1 MKSATPGMRVYL
13 YEYMFYRAVQR
24 TQENI
29 GSPIMVSQARH
40 IREAVTEKLAAQ
52 GLSMTDPD
60 LKVTPVLRS
69 IEAAL
74 KENVPG
80 FRSLFSQAREGDVPF
95 SNTSLGYKFLSA
107 EFMAMTGLSSHT
119 GAGPAGPR
127 LPISPYD
134 PRWAVRSTVKQAGSK
149 LLCVPENVIEE
160 VVSGKVADLADSRS
174 KDLYLFSI
182 DDNGK
187 AVEAGR
193 ALTVDDI
200 SGMSELM
207 NKMSGQEYRDVR
219 QWVIDG
225 GFNEQ
230 GRMDYGRFMSTDA
243 LARSVAILNEL
254 GEQGVPYKV
263 LRDRKPG
270 QIRAQIEG
278 TKISV
283 RLTDVRGQ
291 ENYVGRIYDDGVVTR
306 YTTNHKLPGSDK
318 TTSYTPTPQEAVD
331 LLRVAQGLPVS
342 RADGKGLIGQINA
355 RSEMIWDKAT
365 GRTVP
370 TDIQES
376 YYSSGSAMFTVGDLV
391 TDDSGQPSGSQ
402 VLIRRDASQRS
413 ASSKYFADAEA
424 AETYL
429 KASVDS
435 ARVNLGASLN
445 IDALIAAVEEHREE
459 AQSGEWYPEFDGDP
473 EIAAIQRSYWDVLRG
488 TQSSL
493 LRPGATEEAYLEK
506 LNSIGELTQDEVTGL
521 TDHDLLVGD
530 LAYTGTAEDQVR
542 AHAADAL
549 DALVGRFELHETRDA
564 DGQWNPRRFD
574 PVRLA
579 KYMTSEYGT
588 WRNND
593 DIVGALRASGIPADE
608 LMGDGFY
615 ANTIRDRLIRFDNST
630 AREIAGIEDPFVR
643 TMASTVKQTIERSG
657 AAVRSIAV
665 DDNGIVQWT
674 ADRRKGLKGAT
685 ETVTGEIGQIF
696 SRGPHGEIV
705 TKFAGGDNYLFVPGY
720 EAGIAPQKPGENK
733 SVEERTRL
741 RGYEQIMT
749 EQIQYKVSS
758 DLLGQRTQ
766 VGEPTSLN
774 AVYRRLYDVRHEVDF
789 IERSAEEGL
798 SAEWRDAILAT
809 EGRRVRYSNA
819 VRDGSTINAEYQAD
833 NGRGVSASDP
843 SNDNSLDPWILTGQR
858 NMAILTEESD
868 GYFDPVVT
876 SGSVNQGVTRYL
888 VEGARVSPDGTIT
901 PGAKD
906 DRTPLMKHPDTAP
919 MRFNPFDRQ
928 QMTASNLMQAA
939 AVTEPTRTAFMT
951 FGGWTA
957 DDPMVV
963 SRRFAEK
970 NRIRGVDGT
979 MRDLVVGDK
988 LSDLHGN
995 KGVISLVV
1003 DPDMDAAEAAS
1014 LGLGQAVAMF
1024 DENRQ
1029 LDVVMSPFSAVS
1041 RFNGGSAREMMDS
1054 FTVDAPQK
1062 AKEALISKYGS
1073 SFEGGADG
1081 DEVRRFAAAAV
1092 SLYEANGDDDFPRA
1106 WNSAGV
1112 IASFSPAWSDPE
1124 LNPAAIRFELRE
1136 AYRDAELKANVE
1148 PYRPP
1153 GGYDDP
1159 AEAREYSEEYADWKL
1174 REDLSYSSLRRVDA
1188 DGTVIGEKHRAVGEM
1203 RFIVT
1208 HMAVDAKTRVY
1219 DEEALAQGRG
1229 RKASSQLAWALG
1241 SQGAEKVMAE
1251 FYGPNSTA
1259 ASNFREMLVTMGLDM
1274 DPDGTLRVPSE
1285 DEWAVGAE
1293 HAERRLFE
1301 MPELVYTTPR
1311 KRTDGTAGRPGLN
1324 VNQMKRDFGTLIG
1337 DKGGDLELPFSLRL
1351 PSGLPTQHATDSSW
1365 KLPVLSSH
1373 LRSGQDL
1380 DDGSSTVH
1388 DYTNHYLTIHEQ
1400 ACRFRFATQE
1410 LQSPGSLSA
1419 DQRERHTETLIE
1431 APRLAQAAFDT
1442 ITESL
1447 KDKRFTGKH
1456 NVFKE
1461 QLMSS
1466 RLPHSA
1472 TAVWTSDPRL
1482 DIDQVSMG
1490 PAMADA
1496 LGFKADDYALIWRDP
1511 VLRDAGVRYMRVAI
1525 DPRLT
1530 GVAINPV
1537 MDACFDGDFDGDA
1550 VAVVRLTSD
1559 AAKSEARQ
1567 KLSVEANLLDLGTR
1581 LEDGTYPLAMQNS
1594 LDTKVSQH
1602 MDPTLADRFEDL
1614 RMRANDV
1621 LVDLDDGAITARE
1634 AEHRN
1639 FDIMVELGEYYR
1651 DALGTQYG
1659 DATLDF
1665 TDVPS
1670 HLKSVMEA
1678 CVETGAKGSEKKVR
1692 DYARYLGADP
1702 DTFQDLGAPQA
1713 TREDHE
1719 GVMYATA
1726 IKSFGTGVAG
1736 TFSQRGVKA
1745 LRNDELK
1752 AVLELTYPVT
1762 QSVLQA
1768 KHDPREARQKYEMLM
1783 GPARA
1788 LWKGRRLV
1796 SIEGE
1801 DGNRRWEVARD
1812 ENGKE
1817 IQADTETWKRQFLDL
1832 YSAKDG
1838 LNVSINDEN
1847 VEKVAAALS
1856 RDGAMIDMEE
1866 VPSAGSESANL
1877 GSPMDRLA
1885 YGGDFDD
1892 LLAAAT
1898 ARENIFEGE
1907 QNSHFAPYAVRKNQK
1922 ALGEFDR
1929 QLMDGAEA
1937 PDPELVSLA
1946 KRDVL
1951 PEHHAQSRARGG
1963 RARSS
1968 AAVAVSAVKR
1978 RLTPVVPAYTVLP
1991 DGTEDTI
1998 SPEVG

>member
-1 MKSATPGMRVYL
+1 MKSATPGMRSYL
-13 YEYMFYRAVQR
+13 YEYIFYRAVQA
-24 TQENI
+24 TQTNI
-29 GSPIMVSQARH
+29 GSTIKVSQARH
-40 IREAVTEKLAAQ
+40 LREAVGEKLAAQ
-52 GLSMTDPD
+52 GLSMTDSD
-60 LKVTPVLRS
+60 LRVSPVLRS
-69 IEAAL
+69 IEDTL
-74 KENVPG
+74 RENVPG
-80 FRSLFSQAREGDVPF
+80 YKSLFSQTRDGGTPF
-95 SNTSLGYKFLSA
+95 TTDSKGYGLLSN
-107 EFMAMTGLSSHT
+107 EFMAMTGLSTAST
-119 GAGPAGPR
+119 GPAGPR

-134 PRWAVRSTVKQAGSK
+134 PRWAVRSTVKQAGSS
-149 LLCVPENVIEE
+149 LLNLPGNLIEE
-160 VVSGKVADLADSRS
+160 VAGGKVSDLADTRS
-174 KDLYLFSI
+174 KDLVLYTT
-182 DDNGK
+182 DENGK

-193 ALTVDDI
+193 AMTVDDV
-200 SGMSELM
+200 SGMTELM
-207 NKMSGQEYRDVR
+207 NKMSAQEYRDVR
-219 QWVIDG
+219 QWLVDG
-225 GFNEQ
+225 GINEQ
-230 GRMDYGRFMSTDA
+230 GRMDYGRFMSPEA
-243 LARSVAILNEL
+243 LSRSVAILNEL
-254 GEQGVPYKV
+254 GEQGTPYKV
-263 LRDRKPG
+263 MRDRKQG

-283 RLTDVRGQ
+283 RLTDIRSQ
-291 ENYVGRIYDDGVVTR
+291 EHYVGRIYDDGVVTR
-306 YTTNHKLPGSDK
+306 FTTNHKSPGSDK
-318 TTSYTPTPQEAVD
+318 TDNYTPTAQESVE
-331 LLRVAQGLPVS
+331 LLRVAQGLPVV
-342 RADGKGLIGQINA
+342 RADGRGLVGA
-355 RSEMIWDKAT
+355 PGSHSEMIWNKSS
-365 GRTVP
+365 GRPAP
-370 TDIQES
+370 TEIQES
-376 YYSSGSAMFTVGDLV
+376 YYSTGSAMYVVGDLV

-413 ASSKYFADAEA
+413 ATSKFFVDADAAEAYLQAAVETARTNLLSALAVDDLVLAAEENREA
-424 AETYL
+424 AE
-429 KASVDS
+429 A
-435 ARVNLGASLN
+435 
-445 IDALIAAVEEHREE
+445 
-459 AQSGEWYPEFDGDP
+459 GEWFPEFDGDP
-473 EIAAIQRSYWDVLRG
+473 EIAGIQRSYWDVLRSA
-488 TQSSL
+488 QDVL

-506 LNSIGELTQDEVTGL
+506 LNVIGELGEGEGL
-521 TDHDLLVGD
+521 SEHDALVAD
-530 LAYTGTAEDQVR
+530 LAYAGSAEQQVR
-542 AHAADAL
+542 DHSVDAL
-549 DALVGRFELHETRDA
+549 DALVGRFDLHEVQDA
-564 DGQWNPRRFD
+564 EGQWIPKRFD

-593 DIVGALRASGIPADE
+593 DIVGALRVAEIPADE

-615 ANTIRDRLIRFDNST
+615 ANTIRDRLITFDEST
-630 AREIAGIEDPFVR
+630 ARLVNHIQDPFVQR
-643 TMASTVKQTIERSG
+643 MAATVRETIERNG
-657 AAVRSIAV
+657 ATVDQIVV
-665 DDNGIVQWT
+665 DDNGIVKWT
-674 ADRRKGLKGAT
+674 AQRIKGLKGTKEAIS
-685 ETVTGEIGQIF
+685 GQIGQIF
-696 SRGPHGEIV
+696 SRGEHGEIV

-720 EAGIAPQKPGENK
+720 EAGISVQKPGENK
-733 SVEERTRL
+733 SVEERTKL
-741 RGYEQIMT
+741 RGYEQIMSD
-749 EQIQYKVSS
+749 QIQYRVAS

-798 SAEWRDAILAT
+798 STEWRDAILAT

-833 NGRGVSASDP
+833 NGRGLSATDP
-843 SNDNSLDPWILTGQR
+843 ANDNTLDPWILTGQR
-858 NMAILTEESD
+858 NMAIMTEEGD

-876 SGSVNQGVTRYL
+876 SGSINQGVTRYL
-888 VEGARVSPDGTIT
+888 VEGAQVSPEGIIT

-906 DRTPLMKHPDTAP
+906 DRTPLMKHPDTAH

-1159 AEAREYSEEYADWKL
+1159 AEAREYSEEHADWKL

-1219 DEEALAQGRG
+1219 DDEALAQGRG

-1259 ASNFREMLVTMGLDM
+1259 VSNFREMLVTMGLDM
-1274 DPDGTLRVPSE
+1274 EPDGTLRTGS
-1285 DEWAVGAE
+1285 DELDVNS
-1293 HAERRLFE
+1293 ERRLFE
-1301 MPELVYTTPR
+1301 MTELVMTAPR
-1311 KRTDGTAGRPGLN
+1311 KAANGTLGRPGLN
-1324 VNQMKRDFGTLIG
+1324 MNQMKRDFGVLIG
-1337 DKGGDLELPFSLRL
+1337 DKGGDLELPFSLKL
-1351 PSGLPTQHATDSSW
+1351 PSGQLTQHATDSSW

-1400 ACRFRFATQE
+1400 ARRYRFAAQE
-1410 LQSPGSLSA
+1410 LESGALTS
-1419 DQRERHTETLIE
+1419 DQWQRHTDTLTE
-1431 APRLAQAAFDT
+1431 APRLAQSAFDT

-1447 KDKRFTGKH
+1447 KEKRFAGKH

-1461 QLMSS
+1461 QLMAS

-1482 DIDQVSMG
+1482 DIDQVAMG
-1490 PAMADA
+1490 PAMAEA
-1496 LGFKADDYALIWRDP
+1496 LGFKADDHALIWRDP
-1511 VLRDAGVRYMRVAI
+1511 VLRDGGVRYMRVAI

-1537 MDACFDGDFDGDA
+1537 MDASFDGDFDGDA

-1559 AAKSEARQ
+1559 AAKAEAKQ
-1567 KLSVEANLLDLGTR
+1567 KLSVEANLLDLGSR

-1602 MDPTLADRFEDL
+1602 MNPELAERFEAL

-1621 LVDLDDGAITARE
+1621 KVDLDEGEITARA
-1634 AEHRN
+1634 AEHLN

-1659 DATLDF
+1659 DATLSF
-1665 TDVPS
+1665 SSVPD
-1670 HLKSVMEA
+1670 HLKSVMES
-1678 CVETGAKGSEKKVR
+1678 CVETGAKGSDKKVR

-1702 DTFQDLGAPQA
+1702 DTFQDLGDTQA

-1768 KHDPREARQKYEMLM
+1768 KHDPKEARQKYEMLM
-1783 GPARA
+1783 GPARS
-1788 LWKGRRLV
+1788 LWKGRKLSAV
-1796 SIEGE
+1796 AGE
-1801 DGNRRWEVARD
+1801 DGIRRWEAARD
-1812 ENGKE
+1812 ESGKE
-1817 IQADTETWKRQFLDL
+1817 IQADTATWKQQFLDL
-1832 YSAKDG
+1832 YTSKDG
-1838 LNVSINDEN
+1838 LNVSINPEN
-1847 VEKVAAALS
+1847 VEKVAASLS
-1856 RDGAMIDMEE
+1856 KDGVMIDMEE
-1866 VPSAGSESANL
+1866 GPSAASDQENL
-1877 GSPMDRLA
+1877 GSTMDRLA
-1885 YGGDFDD
+1885 YGGQFDD
-1892 LLAAAT
+1892 LLSAAAN
-1898 ARENIFEGE
+1898 RENVFEGT
-1907 QNSHFAPYAVRKNQK
+1907 QNSAFAPYAVRKNQK
-1922 ALGEFDR
+1922 ALAEFDD
-1929 QLMDGAEA
+1929 QIMAGELAA
-1937 PDPELVSLA
+1937 LPEMIPLS

-1951 PEHHAQSRARGG
+1951 PEHHADSKARGG
-1963 RARSS
+1963 ARRSP
-1968 AAVAVSAVKR
+1968 AAVAVSGGQR
-1978 RLTPVVPAYTVLP
+1978 ITPVVPKHDLLVDSPSEA
-1991 DGTEDTI
+1991 GT
-1998 SPEVG
+1998 PELI

>member
-29 GSPIMVSQARH
+29 GSTIMVSQARH
-40 IREAVTEKLAAQ
+40 IREAVTDKLAAQ

-60 LKVTPVLRS
+60 LKVTPVLHS

-74 KENVPG
+74 KESVPG
-80 FRSLFSQAREGDVPF
+80 YRSLFSQARDGGAPF
-95 SNTSLGYKFLSA
+95 SAQSTGYQFLSA
-107 EFMAMTGLSSHT
+107 EFMAMTGLSAAGT
-119 GAGPAGPR
+119 GPVGPR

-134 PRWAVRSTVKQAGSK
+134 PRWAVRSTVKQAGSS
-149 LLCVPENVIEE
+149 LLYIPDNMIEE
-160 VVSGKVADLADSRS
+160 VAGGKASALAESRS
-174 KDLYLFSI
+174 KDLFLFSV
-182 DDNGK
+182 DGDGK

-200 SGMSELM
+200 SGMTELM

-219 QWVIDG
+219 QWVVDG
-225 GFNEQ
+225 GINEQ

-283 RLTDVRGQ
+283 RLTDTRDQ
-291 ENYVGRIYDDGVVTR
+291 EHYVGRIYDDGVVTR

-318 TTSYTPTPQEAVD
+318 TTSYTPTPQEAVE
-331 LLRVAQGLPVS
+331 LLRVAQGLPVN
-342 RADGKGLIGQINA
+342 RADGKGRIGEISSH
-355 RSEMIWDKAT
+355 SEMIWDKAT
-365 GRTVP
+365 GRTAP

-376 YYSSGSAMFTVGDLV
+376 YYSSGSAMFVVGDLV

-413 ASSKYFADAEA
+413 AASKFFADAEA

-435 ARVNLGASLN
+435 ARVNLTSSLN
-445 IDALIAAVEEHREE
+445 IDALITAAQERPEE
-459 AQSGEWYPEFDGDP
+459 AQAGEWYPEFDGDP

-488 TQSSL
+488 TQASL

-506 LNSIGELTQDEVTGL
+506 LNAIGELAPDEATGL
-521 TDHDLLVGD
+521 TDHDLMVGD

-549 DALVGRFELHETRDA
+549 DALVGRFELHETQDGE
-564 DGQWNPRRFD
+564 GQWHRKRFD

-593 DIVGALRASGIPADE
+593 DIVGALRASEISADE

-615 ANTIRDRLIRFDNST
+615 VNTIRDRLIRFDDTT
-630 AREIAGIEDPFVR
+630 ARPVSGIEDPFVR
-643 TMASTVKQTIERSG
+643 SMAATVEQTIERSG
-657 AAVRSIAV
+657 ARVRGIAV
-665 DDNGIVQWT
+665 DDNGIVRWT
-674 ADRRKGLKGAT
+674 ADRQKGLKGAV

-696 SRGPHGEIV
+696 ARGDHGEIV

-741 RGYEQIMT
+741 RGYEQIMA

-798 SAEWRDAILAT
+798 SPEWRDAILAT

-833 NGRGVSASDP
+833 NGRGIAASDP
-843 SNDNSLDPWILTGQR
+843 ANDNSLDPWILTGQR
-858 NMAILTEESD
+858 NMAILTEEGD

-888 VEGARVSPDGTIT
+888 VEGARVSPNGIIT

-906 DRTPLMKHPDTAP
+906 DRTPLMKHPDTDT

-939 AVTEPTRTAFMT
+939 AVTRPVGTAMMT

-963 SRRFAEK
+963 SRRFAEE
-970 NRIRGVDGT
+970 NRIRGVDGQ

-1003 DPDMDAAEAAS
+1003 DPDTDMHEAEQ
-1014 LGLGQAVAMF
+1014 LGLGEAVKWF
-1024 DENRQ
+1024 RQ
-1029 LDVVMSPFSAVS
+1029 NPDLDVVMSPFSAVS
-1041 RFNGGSAREMMDS
+1041 RFNGGSARELM
-1054 FTVDAPQK
+1054 
-1062 AKEALISKYGS
+1062 ES
-1073 SFEGGADG
+1073 SSELVGPDGQWHDGG
-1081 DEVRRFAAAAV
+1081 
-1092 SLYEANGDDDFPRA
+1092 
-1106 WNSAGV
+1106 
-1112 IASFSPAWSDPE
+1112 I
-1124 LNPAAIRFELRE
+1124 
-1136 AYRDAELKANVE
+1136 
-1148 PYRPP
+1148 
-1153 GGYDDP
+1153 
-1159 AEAREYSEEYADWKL
+1159 
-1174 REDLSYSSLRRVDA
+1174 
-1188 DGTVIGEKHRAVGEM
+1188 GEM

-1219 DEEALAQGRG
+1219 DDEALAQGRG

-1241 SQGAEKVMAE
+1241 SHGAEKVMAE

-1285 DEWAVGAE
+1285 DEWAVGTE

-1301 MPELVYTTPR
+1301 MPDLVYTTPR
-1311 KRTDGTAGRPGLN
+1311 KRADGAAGRPGLN

-1410 LQSPGSLSA
+1410 LQSPGSLTA
-1419 DQRERHTETLIE
+1419 DQRQRHTETLIE

-1559 AAKSEARQ
+1559 AAKAEARQ

-1745 LRNDELK
+1745 LRNEELK

-1768 KHDPREARQKYEMLM
+1768 KHDPKEARQKYEMLM

-1788 LWKGRRLV
+1788 LWKGRRLSSTV
-1796 SIEGE
+1796 GE
-1801 DGNRRWEVARD
+1801 DGNRRWETARD
-1812 ENGKE
+1812 DNGKE
-1817 IQADTETWKRQFLDL
+1817 MQADTATWKRQFLDL
-1832 YSAKDG
+1832 YTAKDG

-1856 RDGAMIDMEE
+1856 REGVMIDMEE
-1866 VPSAGSESANL
+1866 VPSAGAENANL

-1898 ARENIFEGE
+1898 SRENVFDGD

-1922 ALGEFDR
+1922 ALEQFDQ
-1929 QLMDGAEA
+1929 QLMAGIDA

-1951 PEHHAQSRARGG
+1951 PEHHAESRARGG
-1963 RARSS
+1963 RLRS
-1968 AAVAVSAVKR
+1968 AAALTVSAVKR
-1978 RLTPVVPAYTVLP
+1978 RTAPVVPAHTAVMP
-1991 DGTEDTI
+1991 DGADMDSSAEL
-1998 SPEVG
+1998 G